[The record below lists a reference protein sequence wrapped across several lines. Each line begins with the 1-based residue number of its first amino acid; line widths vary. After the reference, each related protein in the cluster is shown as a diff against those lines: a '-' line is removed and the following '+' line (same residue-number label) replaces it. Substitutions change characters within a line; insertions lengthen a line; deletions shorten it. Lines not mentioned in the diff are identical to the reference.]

1 MHCKHFRLDQER
13 LYDDNMKK
21 NKQTNQQTTNIERP
35 ANIKQELSIDAMA
48 EIVVMLIRAVEE
60 GKEIVKKE
68 QE

>member
-1 MHCKHFRLDQER
+1 
-13 LYDDNMKK
+13 MKK
-21 NKQTNQQTTNIERP
+21 NQQTNQQTTNIERP

-48 EIVVMLIRAVEE
+48 EIVVMLMRAVEE

>member
-1 MHCKHFRLDQER
+1 MHCKHFRLDQES
-13 LYDDNMKK
+13 LYGDNMKK
-21 NKQTNQQTTNIERP
+21 NQQTTNIERP

-68 QE
+68 QA